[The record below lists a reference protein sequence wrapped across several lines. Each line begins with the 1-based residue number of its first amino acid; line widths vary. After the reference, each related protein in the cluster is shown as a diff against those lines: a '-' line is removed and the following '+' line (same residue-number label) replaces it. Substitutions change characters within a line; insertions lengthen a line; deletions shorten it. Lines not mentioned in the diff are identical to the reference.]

1 MGDTNSGFPLLQEGR
16 AVDAANR
23 LSAFDLEA
31 LREAFKDE
39 VREHNVPASDWARF
53 AKKFLQHR
61 VGQESGEEQVSPSQ
75 LKV

>member
-31 LREAFKDE
+31 LREAFKD
-39 VREHNVPASDWARF
+39 
-53 AKKFLQHR
+53 
-61 VGQESGEEQVSPSQ
+61 
-75 LKV
+75 